1 MRHKNN
7 SLLQFESGVQKQSLL
22 MRNMLTSLVTY
33 GQIVTT
39 PKRAKV
45 LKSEA
50 NKLFN
55 RLVRTVT
62 QSGELEGKRRCIS
75 YVKSVLFSE
84 TAGKKLI
91 TELLPR
97 FLDTKSSSFIAD
109 YKLGMR
115 KWDASEE
122 VMIKII

>member
-1 MRHKNN
+1 MRHKKN

-33 GQIVTT
+33 GQITTT

-55 RLVRTVT
+55 RLVRTAQASEQDGV
-62 QSGELEGKRRCIS
+62 RRCIS
-75 YVKSVLFSE
+75 YVKSVLFTDE
-84 TAGKKLI
+84 AGKKLI

-97 FLDTKSSSFIAD
+97 FLEA
-109 YKLGMR
+109 
-115 KWDASEE
+115 
-122 VMIKII
+122 

>member
-1 MRHKNN
+1 MRHKKN

-33 GQIVTT
+33 GQITTT

-55 RLVRTVT
+55 RLVRTV
-62 QSGELEGKRRCIS
+62 QASEQDGVRRCIS
-75 YVKSVLFSE
+75 YVKSVLF
-84 TAGKKLI
+84 TDVAGKKLI
-91 TELLPR
+91 TELLPK
-97 FLDTKSSSFIAD
+97 FLDAQTTSFIAD

-115 KWDASEE
+115 KGDASEE